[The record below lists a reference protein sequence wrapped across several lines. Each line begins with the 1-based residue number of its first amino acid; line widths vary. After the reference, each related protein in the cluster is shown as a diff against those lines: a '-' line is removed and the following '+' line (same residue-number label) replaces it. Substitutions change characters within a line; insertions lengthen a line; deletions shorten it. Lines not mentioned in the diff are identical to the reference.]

1 MNRNIKGFLCLLCMV
16 TALCAACSK
25 GETNNGGKQYLY
37 YASVRN
43 EQFDEKENIF
53 YSWDWCL
60 SGNGLFYITWRDI
73 SDENPDKISDDVPF
87 IIGDSRLHY
96 ISYEELFALDDTGKL
111 YIGMTEEMPEKL
123 NEIAREIDIPEFH
136 DSEISTLAAYGDG
149 IVVFTYK
156 RDADGKI
163 TNRNA
168 VFIDGNFDAA
178 VHDITEASEHA
189 YNVLTEQG
197 LNTSSNRRYVFDADG
212 SPYYCQMF
220 SLKSGDSTMYFYNED
235 NSDVKYLALDYTVKN
250 VITDGHGRVYWM
262 KPNEKKL
269 FCFDFTADGDES
281 DNVSEVCTFDKNTY
295 IDASTDITSLWT
307 QDGIYTY
314 SIADRTM
321 TPKLEYARVGIGNGL
336 FDGVRIVGDKD
347 IVAVKLGNN
356 SLSLYCFHES
366 DTLMSEEKIKLK
378 LAVTSGSSALDDMV
392 RTFNKANGIYE
403 VELDVYDDSSTF
415 MTQLA
420 SKNGPDIIDTGMAD
434 VSVYANKGY
443 LEDLNA
449 FIDSPDSRIKMDD
462 LLSSMINAS
471 IYDGRLVSMPVRFF
485 PLALTGGDY
494 FADYTEWT
502 VDDYITLI
510 ENNDRLI
517 CQNSLT
523 SNGVK
528 GDMIEIY
535 WCGQRDNIIDFA
547 NGEAHFDSPEFI
559 RLLKAVNEYEPE
571 KFINGDA
578 ESNYWKNDRVYL
590 SLNYIISPKSI
601 MLQEQTMCGQKITF
615 LGFPMNN
622 AITKPAYAALSSES
636 YGISANSKNKEGAWE
651 FIQFALRYTNE
662 TTAGYPVYIPNIQ
675 KMLANSQEK
684 QYKRDSSYNYV
695 TDSDGNPVEDVF
707 YMAEQGNNPIQL
719 AYRALTDE
727 EVDTVWDILDNIEI
741 IIGSTTPMEE
751 IFWEEISGMLDG
763 IQTPEQTAAILQDRF
778 SLMLME
784 VQ

>member
-1 MNRNIKGFLCLLCMV
+1 MV

-178 VHDITEASEHA
+178 VHDITEASKHA

-615 LGFPMNN
+615 LGFP
-622 AITKPAYAALSSES
+622 ILRLSDEQCH
-636 YGISANSKNKEGAWE
+636 NKAC
-651 FIQFALRYTNE
+651 LRGTFLGELRNQCQQ
-662 TTAGYPVYIPNIQ
+662 Q
-675 KMLANSQEK
+675 K
-684 QYKRDSSYNYV
+684 
-695 TDSDGNPVEDVF
+695 
-707 YMAEQGNNPIQL
+707 
-719 AYRALTDE
+719 
-727 EVDTVWDILDNIEI
+727 
-741 IIGSTTPMEE
+741 
-751 IFWEEISGMLDG
+751 
-763 IQTPEQTAAILQDRF
+763 
-778 SLMLME
+778 
-784 VQ
+784 